1 MMKSIKLA
9 LVATGVTLG
18 ALATSAQAATCVVSD
33 VSGASACAGYVSGN
47 IFSNGGANNS
57 QVTQLLNNLGFDAS
71 GIDFGALY
79 SNPGLKLDL
88 TGGTALSFPGAPQL
102 FGETFIGI
110 HWGGKVDG
118 VGGGQ
123 SAIYKI
129 DLSDPTSIIN
139 IIAKNPGGTSNAV
152 LFSTT
157 PLNNGVPE
165 PATWGLMILG
175 FGAIGATMR
184 HRRAKVSFA

>member
-9 LVATGVTLG
+9 LVATGATLG
-18 ALATSAQAATCVVSD
+18 ALATSAQAATCIAAD

-47 IFSNGGANNS
+47 IFSNGGSNPS
-57 QVTQLLNNLGFDAS
+57 QVTQMLKDLGFDAS

-79 SNPGLKLDL
+79 SNSGLTLSNL
-88 TGGTALSFPGAPQL
+88 SGAASLSFSGVPEL

-110 HWGGKVDG
+110 HWGGK
-118 VGGGQ
+118 GGGQ

-139 IIAKNPGGTSNAV
+139 IIDKNPGGTSNAV
-152 LFSTT
+152 LFSTAPFT
-157 PLNNGVPE
+157 GGVPE
-165 PATWGLMILG
+165 PATWALMIMG